1 MKFGFKSK
9 KIINEKFADKFFL
22 KLKKNKKI
30 IQCHGVFD
38 LVHPGHLRHFLYC
51 KSIGEILVVSITSD
65 KFIKKGIYR
74 PLVPE
79 NLRAINLAAIE
90 MVDYVIINRK
100 NTPYSLIKKIKPNF
114 FAKGLEYSSQ
124 NSINKNLTN
133 KEKKIVESYG
143 GKLIFTP
150 GDFVNSSSKIIDYY
164 PPDLKFEKLKL
175 LMDTENIKF
184 DDLIKC
190 IKQLKK
196 IKITVI
202 GDIIVDTVSNCKVI
216 GGLHKT
222 PTLSVQVT
230 DNKDYIG
237 GAAIVAAHLRGFSDN
252 VEIISTLG
260 NDKKGNFVKKE
271 LNKLGI
277 KKKIFYENNRPTTNK
292 NSFYAQKHKLI
303 KIDTVNNSY
312 INDETLNLMI
322 DELKKCKSD
331 IIFFSDFRHGIFNNQ
346 TVRKFLNSIN
356 YKKSFLVADSQ
367 VASRWGN
374 ILDFKNF
381 NLITPTENEAR
392 LALFEQDLGIRPLAT
407 KLLQKSNSKN
417 LIMKLGERGLIALSR
432 SRKSDYISLDPFV
445 KNLVDSNGAGDAL
458 LAYSATSLFKTNS
471 LIISS
476 IIGILAASCKCEME
490 GNIPVTLN
498 ILENKIKEIYR
509 FFN

>member
-1 MKFGFKSK
+1 MKFQFKSK
-9 KIINEKFADKFFL
+9 KIINENSAEKIFSKI
-22 KLKKNKKI
+22 KKNKKV

-51 KSIGEILVVSITSD
+51 KSIANILVVSITSD
-65 KFIKKGIYR
+65 SFIKKGIYR

-90 MVDYVIINRK
+90 IVDYVIINRK
-100 NTPYSLIKKIKPNF
+100 KTPNSLIKKVKPDF

-124 NSINKNLTN
+124 DSSNKILTN
-133 KEKKIVESYG
+133 KEKKIVETYG

-150 GDFVNSSSKIIDYY
+150 GDFVNSSSKIINYY

-175 LMDTENIKF
+175 LMDTESIKF
-184 DDLIKC
+184 NDLIKH
-190 IKQLKK
+190 IRELKK

-222 PTLSVQVT
+222 PTLSIQVA
-230 DNKDYIG
+230 DSKDYIG
-237 GAAIVAAHLRGFSDN
+237 GAAIVAAHLKSFSDN

-260 NDKKGNFVKKE
+260 NDKKGSFVKRE
-271 LNKLGI
+271 LDRLGI
-277 KKKIFYENNRPTTNK
+277 KKKIFYENTRPTTNK
-292 NSFYAQKHKLI
+292 NSFFAQKHKLI
-303 KIDTVNNSY
+303 KIDTVNNNY
-312 INDETLNLMI
+312 IGEEILNLMI
-322 DELKKCKSD
+322 AHIKKSKSD

-346 TVRKFLNSIN
+346 TIKKFLNVLN
-356 YKKSFLVADSQ
+356 YSKSFLVADSQ

-407 KLLQKSNSKN
+407 KLMKKSNSKN
-417 LIMKLGERGLIALSR
+417 LIMKLGERGLIALSKK
-432 SRKSDYISLDPFV
+432 RKSDYISLDPFV
-445 KNLVDSNGAGDAL
+445 KNLVDANGAGDAL
-458 LAYSATSLFKTNS
+458 LAYSAASLYKTNS
-471 LIISS
+471 LIVSS

-490 GNIPVTLN
+490 GNVPVT
-498 ILENKIKEIYR
+498 IEALENKIKEIST
-509 FFN
+509 FFK